1 MRLVARCN
9 SLLRNQI
16 TRPPTSTS
24 SRAPITAARSIGGY
38 HRRTT
43 TLRNSFKTSNTRNMS
58 TESTQSQACCNTPA
72 VVSKGYS
79 PKGDYITVDGLKTC
93 TSPSPPIPTFPFSYN
108 PIPNP
113 TTQTPPAPRT
123 PNSASWSST
132 TSSASSRRRCRAPTS
147 WPTPTTKSTRSS
159 CPTSSRA
166 SPRISRGTR
175 RITTRRA
182 RS

>member
-38 HRRTT
+38 YRRTT

-108 PIPNP
+108 PNP